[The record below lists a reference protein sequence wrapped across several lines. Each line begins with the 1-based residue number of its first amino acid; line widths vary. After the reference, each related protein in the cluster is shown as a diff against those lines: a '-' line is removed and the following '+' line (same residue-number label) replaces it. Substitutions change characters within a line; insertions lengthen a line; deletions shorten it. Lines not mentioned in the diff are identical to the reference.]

1 MKNAKN
7 YFEKNGFIFGDSYKF
22 EFGSWRHR
30 ITKFTNFEDALKWLD
45 TEEYD
50 FRTREFISK
59 TAALKLGYVDPEE
72 EVKYDPDLFDI

>member
-7 YFEKNGFIFGDSYKF
+7 YFEKNGFIFGDSCKY
-22 EFGSWRHR
+22 EFGTWHHR
-30 ITKFTNFEDALKWLD
+30 ITKFTSFKDALKWLD

-59 TAALKLGYVDPEE
+59 TSAKKLGFVDTEE
-72 EVKYDPDLFDI
+72 IESL